1 MKDKRIWLVI
11 LGILVIGITVTCYTR
26 SVVKKQANSAAFVGE
41 VSTEAALGPF
51 KEQTEEEAQKE
62 ESGAAQG
69 RSRLAD
75 RRETEPEEKL
85 EETAAE
91 LFMSPG
97 AMQAQAD
104 AAVPET
110 EQKEEEAGEPAAIS
124 EPVPAMARAAVQGS
138 GREATDSQADSPC
151 EGRLYR
157 QRLNDLDAQ
166 IQKMQEQERDPNVYS
181 IKTSAETEVK
191 MWDRELNAVYNAL
204 LGILPQEEAEELAK
218 EQKEWLINRETA
230 AGQSGKTEGA
240 GSISYAASLVDLTR
254 NRAYE
259 LADRYEKEVCGPWD
273 AENESDTAVLP

>member
-11 LGILVIGITVTCYTR
+11 LGILVIGILVTGYTR
-26 SVVKKQANSAAFVGE
+26 SVVKKQADSAAFEGE
-41 VSTEAALGPF
+41 ISTEASLGPF

-62 ESGAAQG
+62 ESGAVQE
-69 RSRLAD
+69 RSRLAG
-75 RRETEPEEKL
+75 RETEPEETK
-85 EETAAE
+85 TE

-97 AMQAQAD
+97 LMQEQAQAD
-104 AAVPET
+104 TAVPET

-124 EPVPAMARAAVQGS
+124 EPVPAMARSAVPES
-138 GREATDSQADSPC
+138 GREATGSQADGPC
-151 EGRLYR
+151 EGGLYR

-230 AGQSGKTEGA
+230 AGQSGKAEGA

-259 LADRYEKEVCGPWD
+259 LADRYEKEACGPQD